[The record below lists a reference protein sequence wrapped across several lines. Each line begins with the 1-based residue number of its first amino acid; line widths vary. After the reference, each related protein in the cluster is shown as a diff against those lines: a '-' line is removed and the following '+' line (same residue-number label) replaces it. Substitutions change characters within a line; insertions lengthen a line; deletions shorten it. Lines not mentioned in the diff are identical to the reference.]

1 MVKFSGG
8 FGMRFKALTL
18 AAAMCAVSVVL
29 AAQGRGG
36 GTTASGNGYRR
47 A

>member
-8 FGMRFKALTL
+8 FGMRFKARTL

-36 GTTASGNGYRR
+36 APLPPATDRR